1 MPTKDKEF
9 NKKLKNCK
17 SLQDYTDLADEY
29 NLNKEGWSVE
39 YSERLLRKTV
49 KKDDNLSKFF

>member
-17 SLQDYTDLADEY
+17 SLQDYRDLEDEY
-29 NLNKEGWSVE
+29 SLHEHKTCPDYMLRIIRRRLKKVNKLQE
-39 YSERLLRKTV
+39 
-49 KKDDNLSKFF
+49 F